1 MKVLAGDLGGTK
13 TLLLVADCGPGTC
26 IPLREQRYESAT
38 YEGLLPMVE
47 EFLGTLGRE
56 RVGIERACF
65 GVAGPVAPVSPE
77 RQRARITNLPWELDT
92 AQLAGDLELRR
103 VRLINDFQ
111 AVGYGVEALQ
121 DDDLVTLQRGEPVHG
136 GPRVVIGAGTGL
148 GEGLL
153 LWHAD
158 HYEALASEGGH
169 VDFAP
174 TDAEQDAVLE
184 GLRREYGRVSYE
196 RVLSGPGLVNV
207 FRHLP
212 LGAGETPSAALQ
224 QALTQGDPAA
234 AISEFAQS
242 GRDAIAQRALTCF
255 IRIYGAQSGNLALT
269 VMATGGVFLA
279 GGIAAK
285 ILPQLRE
292 GPFLDAFLDKGRM
305 GPLLKRFPIHVIRN
319 PRVGLLGAA
328 LAASRL

>member
-13 TLLLVADCGPGTC
+13 TLLLVADCGPGVC
-26 IPLREQRYESAT
+26 RPLQEQRYESAAFD
-38 YEGLLPMVE
+38 GLLPMVRA
-47 EFLGTLGRE
+47 FLTTLGPE
-56 RVGIERACF
+56 HAGLQRACF

-77 RQRARITNLPWELDT
+77 RQQARITNLPWELDT
-92 AQLAGDLELRR
+92 DRLANGLGLAR

-111 AVGYGVEALQ
+111 AVGYGIEALQ
-121 DDDLVTLQRGEPVHG
+121 GEDLVTLQPGAPAHG

-153 LWHAD
+153 LWHEN
-158 HYEALASEGGH
+158 HYEALGSEGGH

-174 TDAEQDAVLE
+174 ADTEQDAILE
-184 GLRREYGRVSYE
+184 ALRKRYGRVSYE

-207 FRHLP
+207 FEHLP
-212 LGAGETPSAALQ
+212 LAPGETPSAELR
-224 QALTQGDPAA
+224 QAMVQGDPAA
-234 AISEFAQS
+234 AISEFACS
-242 GRDAIAQRALTCF
+242 GRDPVAQRALRCF
-255 IRIYGAQSGNLALT
+255 IRIYGAQAGNLALT
-269 VMATGGVFLA
+269 ALATGGVFLA
-279 GGIAAK
+279 GGIAPK
-285 ILPQLRE
+285 ILEQLRE

-305 GPLLKRFPIHVIRN
+305 RPLLERIPIQVIRN